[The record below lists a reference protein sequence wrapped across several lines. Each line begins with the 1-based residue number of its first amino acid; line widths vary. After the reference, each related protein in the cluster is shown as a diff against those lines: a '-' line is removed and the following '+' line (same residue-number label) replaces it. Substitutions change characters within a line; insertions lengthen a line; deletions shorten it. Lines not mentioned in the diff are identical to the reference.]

1 MYWVYLGLFIAIVFV
16 PMAVKEPLSLLAEDD
31 FESLIIF
38 CLGTL
43 GVLIYLAKE
52 KALIRL
58 IREKLL
64 LQKQTNIITRDL
76 SDSYSYIGELNRKFD
91 IVKNLAFHLPK
102 ALVEPTEK
110 KTADFYSSLLE
121 AVCLLAK
128 VDAVALYF
136 VDLAEKKVVEVIEE
150 GNNKH
155 LKKWEAGKLLE
166 ESRMFWE
173 HENWL
178 VARSP
183 REAAGIA
190 SFLVFPKKV
199 NAFEDAEI
207 FKILASEAL
216 FLYCGQHQLA
226 RNPTGSGSA
235 G

>member
-1 MYWVYLGLFIAIVFV
+1 MYWIYLSIFVAVVFMPMLVQGGLFF
-16 PMAVKEPLSLLAEDD
+16 LAEDTV
-31 FESLIIF
+31 EALIIF
-38 CLGTL
+38 CLGAL
-43 GVLIYLAKE
+43 GFLIYLAKD

-58 IREKLL
+58 IREKIL

-91 IVKNLAFHLPK
+91 IVKNLAFHLPR
-102 ALVEPTEK
+102 ALSEGARK
-110 KTADFYSSLLE
+110 KKSDFYASLLE

-128 VDAVALYF
+128 VEAVSLYF
-136 VDLAEKKVVEVIEE
+136 VNMEQKKILEVIEE
-150 GNNKH
+150 GNTNFFQKFTA
-155 LKKWEAGKLLE
+155 EKLLSE
-166 ESRMFWE
+166 TRMFWE
-173 HENWL
+173 SDNCL

-216 FLYCGQHQLA
+216 FLYCGQHQFSHSS
-226 RNPTGSGSA
+226 RPK
-235 G
+235 